1 MSSAALLDHAARAGA
16 SRPGLTHDLTEPLEP
31 GADWADH
38 GQGAE

>member
-1 MSSAALLDHAARAGA
+1 MSSAALLDHAAQAGA
-16 SRPGLTHDLTEPLEP
+16 SRPGLTHDLTEP